1 MECEKNGGTFE
12 SICNVIKKFAP
23 CMNDYLYAYDIINDT
38 YYISEKAVERFALS
52 SNLFHMVAET
62 HKKFVYPDDLTM
74 LMEDLDKLVCGEKTS
89 HNIKYRWLGKDGE
102 PIWINCR
109 GQIYEENGEK
119 FLLGCINEIGEK
131 QLADNVSNL
140 LGEEALKEKVFE
152 GKKNHKEGY
161 GLRIGIDDFKDINE
175 RFGVEYGDYV
185 LRELADCMK
194 KVAAPAQMIYRVVGD
209 EFMLMDTSGGMIEE
223 AEKVYYKICREIEN
237 AIKRDN
243 YKSVYTISGG
253 IITNNDIK
261 GKTYNE
267 MTKISQFALSQ
278 AKAKGKNQV
287 YCFKEEDYDRFLR
300 KREILRLMRQAV
312 ARNFEGFELYFQ
324 PIMDAEHEYL
334 MAAETLLR
342 FHVSETEMLSPA
354 EFIPILEDSGLIIP
368 VGKWI
373 LKNALLMCLECQKSL
388 PEFKIS
394 VNLSYIQISKSQIL
408 EEIIRDVDEVKLKP
422 DSVIVE
428 LTESGYLEN
437 TVIMQTLWEKLKAY
451 GICIALDDFGT
462 GYSNL
467 QNIGDLTP
475 NIVKLDRSFTLKALK
490 NEYENRL
497 MAYVIQMVHSIGLKI
512 CVEGVE
518 TKDEL
523 SHIQKMKP
531 DYIQGFYYGRP
542 CPKGEFLEQFIKR
555 ES

>member
-1 MECEKNGGTFE
+1 MECENAGGIFE
-12 SICNVIKKFAP
+12 SICNTIKKFEP
-23 CMNDYLYAYDIINDT
+23 CMNDYLYAYNITNDT
-38 YYISEKAVERFALS
+38 YYISKRAVERFALS
-52 SNLFHMVAET
+52 SNLFHRVAET
-62 HKKFVYPDDLTM
+62 HKKFVYPDDLAM
-74 LMEDLDKLVCGEKTS
+74 LMEDLDKLVRGEKTS

-140 LGEEALKEKVFE
+140 LGEVALKEKVLE
-152 GKKNHKEGY
+152 GKKNNQKGY
-161 GLRIGIDDFKDINE
+161 ILRVGIDDFKDINE
-175 RFGVEYGDYV
+175 RFGVEYGDYI
-185 LRELADCMK
+185 LRALADCMK
-194 KVAAPAQMIYRVVGD
+194 KVAAPYQMIYRMVGD
-209 EFMLMDTSGGMIEE
+209 EFILMDSSNGTPQQAEEVYDKICWEIEKVIEE
-223 AEKVYYKICREIEN
+223 
-237 AIKRDN
+237 DN
-243 YKSVYTISGG
+243 YKSVYTLSGG
-253 IITNNDIK
+253 IITNDDVK

-267 MTKISQFALSQ
+267 MSKISQFALSQ

-287 YCFKEEDYDRFLR
+287 YRFKEEDYQKFLR
-300 KREILRLMRQAV
+300 RRETLRLMRQAV

-324 PIMDAEHEYL
+324 PIVDSENGSL
-334 MAAETLLR
+334 FAAETLLR
-342 FHVSETEMLSPA
+342 FHISETEMLSPA

-373 LKNALLMCLECQKSL
+373 LKNALKMCLECQKSF
-388 PEFKIS
+388 PDFKIS

-408 EEIIRDVDEVKLKP
+408 EEIIRDVDELNLEP
-422 DSVIVE
+422 GSVIVE

-437 TVIMQTLWEKLKAY
+437 TMIMQNLWEKLKSY
-451 GICIALDDFGT
+451 GVCIALDDFGT

-467 QNIGDLTP
+467 QNIGNLTP

-497 MAYVIQMVHSIGLKI
+497 MTHVIQMVHSIGLKI

-523 SHIQKMKP
+523 SYIKEMEP

-542 CPKGEFLEQFIKR
+542 CPRNEFLDKFMI
-555 ES
+555 

>member
-1 MECEKNGGTFE
+1 MECENAGGIFE
-12 SICNVIKKFAP
+12 SICNTIKKFEP
-23 CMNDYLYAYDIINDT
+23 CMNDYLYAYNITNDT
-38 YYISEKAVERFALS
+38 YYISRKAVERFALS
-52 SNLFHMVAET
+52 SNLFHRVAET
-62 HKKFVYPDDLTM
+62 HKKFVYPDDLAM
-74 LMEDLDKLVCGEKTS
+74 LMEDLDKLVRGEKTS

-140 LGEEALKEKVFE
+140 LGEVALKEKVLE
-152 GKKNHKEGY
+152 GKKNNQKGY
-161 GLRIGIDDFKDINE
+161 ILRVGIDDFKDINE
-175 RFGVEYGDYV
+175 RFGVEYGDYI
-185 LRELADCMK
+185 LMALADCMK
-194 KVAAPAQMIYRVVGD
+194 KVAAPYQMIYRMVGD
-209 EFMLMDTSGGMIEE
+209 EFILMDSSNGTPQQAEEVYDKICWEIEKVIEE
-223 AEKVYYKICREIEN
+223 
-237 AIKRDN
+237 DN
-243 YKSVYTISGG
+243 YKSVYTLSGG
-253 IITNNDIK
+253 IITNDDVK

-267 MTKISQFALSQ
+267 MSKISQFALSQ

-287 YCFKEEDYDRFLR
+287 YRFKEEDYQKFLR
-300 KREILRLMRQAV
+300 RRETLRLMRQAV

-324 PIMDAEHEYL
+324 PIVDSENGSL
-334 MAAETLLR
+334 FAAETLLR
-342 FHVSETEMLSPA
+342 FHISETEMLSPA

-373 LKNALLMCLECQKSL
+373 LKNALKMCLECQKSF
-388 PEFKIS
+388 PDFKIS

-408 EEIIRDVDEVKLKP
+408 EEIIRDVDELNLEP
-422 DSVIVE
+422 GSVIVE

-437 TVIMQTLWEKLKAY
+437 TMIMQNLWEKLKSY
-451 GICIALDDFGT
+451 GVCIALDDFGT

-467 QNIGDLTP
+467 QNIGNLTP

-497 MAYVIQMVHSIGLKI
+497 MTHVIQMVHSIGLKI

-523 SHIQKMKP
+523 SYIKEMEP

-542 CPKGEFLEQFIKR
+542 CPRNEFLDKFMI
-555 ES
+555 

>member
-1 MECEKNGGTFE
+1 MECENAGGIFE
-12 SICNVIKKFAP
+12 SICNTIKKFEP
-23 CMNDYLYAYDIINDT
+23 CMNDYLYAYNITNDT
-38 YYISEKAVERFALS
+38 YYISRKAVERFALS
-52 SNLFHMVAET
+52 SNLFHRVAET
-62 HKKFVYPDDLTM
+62 HKKFVYPDDLAM
-74 LMEDLDKLVCGEKTS
+74 LMEDLDKLVRGEKTS
-89 HNIKYRWLGKDGE
+89 HNIKYRWLGEDGE

-140 LGEEALKEKVFE
+140 LGEVALKEKVLE
-152 GKKNHKEGY
+152 GKKNNQKGY
-161 GLRIGIDDFKDINE
+161 ILRVGSDDFKDINE
-175 RFGVEYGDYV
+175 RFGVEYGDYI
-185 LRELADCMK
+185 LRALADCMK
-194 KVAAPAQMIYRVVGD
+194 KVAAPYQMIYRMVGD
-209 EFMLMDTSGGMIEE
+209 EFILMDSSNGTPQQAEEVYDKICWEIEKVIEE
-223 AEKVYYKICREIEN
+223 
-237 AIKRDN
+237 DN
-243 YKSVYTISGG
+243 YKSVYTLSGG
-253 IITNNDIK
+253 IITNDDVK

-267 MTKISQFALSQ
+267 MSKISQFALSQ

-287 YCFKEEDYDRFLR
+287 YRFKEEDYQKFLR
-300 KREILRLMRQAV
+300 RRETLRLMRQAV

-324 PIMDAEHEYL
+324 PIVDSENGSL
-334 MAAETLLR
+334 FAAETLLR
-342 FHVSETEMLSPA
+342 FHISETEMLSPA

-373 LKNALLMCLECQKSL
+373 LKNALKMCLECQKSF
-388 PEFKIS
+388 PDFKIS

-408 EEIIRDVDEVKLKP
+408 EEIIRDVDELNLEP
-422 DSVIVE
+422 GSVIVE

-437 TVIMQTLWEKLKAY
+437 TMIMQNLWEKLKSY
-451 GICIALDDFGT
+451 GVCIALDDFGT

-467 QNIGDLTP
+467 QNIGNLTP

-497 MAYVIQMVHSIGLKI
+497 MTHVIQMVHSIGLKI

-523 SHIQKMKP
+523 SYIKEMEP

-542 CPKGEFLEQFIKR
+542 CPRNEFLDKFMI
-555 ES
+555 